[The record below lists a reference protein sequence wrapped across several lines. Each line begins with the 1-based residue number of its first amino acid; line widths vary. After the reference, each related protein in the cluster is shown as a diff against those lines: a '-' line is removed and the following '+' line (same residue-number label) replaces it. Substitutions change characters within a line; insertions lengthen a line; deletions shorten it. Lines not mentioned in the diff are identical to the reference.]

1 MEYLRLVLLSA
12 KDSITCFGLGT
23 STNALP
29 DNFVLDSNEVS
40 AIKSAISAFN
50 SKIQSVAIAKNLAF
64 ANMNTFYKSMSNGLV
79 FNGVSLSSTYLS
91 NSAFSI
97 DGIHP
102 NSKGCGLIA
111 NYWIDVINAKFKST
125 LNKLDVN
132 AYAGIKFP

>member
-1 MEYLRLVLLSA
+1 
-12 KDSITCFGLGT
+12 
-23 STNALP
+23 
-29 DNFVLDSNEVS
+29 
-40 AIKSAISAFN
+40 
-50 SKIQSVAIAKNLAF
+50 
-64 ANMNTFYKSMSNGLV
+64 MSNGLV